1 MLDLAQL
8 LTRAHVLPVLT
19 IDRVDDALPLTR
31 ALIDGG
37 LTAIEVTL
45 RTPAALGAIRAIR
58 TADLPITVGAG
69 TVLTGADLQAAADA
83 GATFAVSPGATPELL
98 AAGRAAGAIP
108 LIPGVATASDVMAAK
123 LAGYSVLK
131 FFPAEAM
138 GGIATLKGF
147 AGPFGDIRFCPTGG
161 IDAAKAPSYRALPNV
176 LCVGGSWMVP
186 GDAIAAG
193 NWARITDLTRAA
205 LA

>member
-19 IDRVDDALPLTR
+19 VDRVEDALPLTQ

-45 RTPAALGAIRAIR
+45 RTPVALEAIRIIRNAAL
-58 TADLPITVGAG
+58 PIAVGAG
-69 TVLTGADLQAAADA
+69 TVQTGADLRAAADA
-83 GATFAVSPGATPELL
+83 GAVFAVSPGATPELL
-98 AAGRAAGAIP
+98 AAGRADGAIP

-138 GGIATLKGF
+138 GGVATLKGF

-186 GDAIAAG
+186 GDAIKAG
-193 NWARITDLTRAA
+193 DWARITDLTRAA

>member
-19 IDRVDDALPLTR
+19 VDRVEDALPLTQ

-45 RTPAALGAIRAIR
+45 RTPVALEAIRIIRNAAL
-58 TADLPITVGAG
+58 PIAVGAG
-69 TVLTGADLQAAADA
+69 TVLTGADLRAAADA
-83 GATFAVSPGATPELL
+83 GAVFAVSPGATPELL
-98 AAGRAAGAIP
+98 AAGRADGAIP

-138 GGIATLKGF
+138 GGVATLKGF

-186 GDAIAAG
+186 GDAIKAG
-193 NWARITDLTRAA
+193 DWARITDLTRAA